1 MKKRKFP
8 NDVAR
13 FFNPQKSGT
22 NAEYNKFG
30 FLVKPGTNQAKKMEE
45 RSYIPVYNAGGT
57 ARKVIEKYGEVTYA
71 EPQSKSTTLRLRRK
85 K

>member
-22 NAEYNKFG
+22 TAEYNKFG
-30 FLVKPGTNQAKKMEE
+30 FLVKPGTNQAKKMSEI
-45 RSYIPVYNAGGT
+45 SCIPVYNTGGT
-57 ARKVIEKYGEVTYA
+57 ARKVIGKYGEVTY
-71 EPQSKSTTLRLRRK
+71 K
-85 K
+85 

>member
-8 NDVAR
+8 NDATR

-30 FLVKPGTNQAKKMEE
+30 FLVKPGTNQAK
-45 RSYIPVYNAGGT
+45 RC
-57 ARKVIEKYGEVTYA
+57 RK
-71 EPQSKSTTLRLRRK
+71 
-85 K
+85 